1 MSSTASSLWSA
12 ASSTASEIYTSVQS
26 GQFMKTFEMGE
37 EEDEASTGASKD
49 DPSMGNKK
57 HEPEQANEVFDEES
71 WMKEQLEAARY
82 VFRISLEVLERTLL
96 VATPMP
102 LPRPSLIPPTL
113 ASPGTLWVP
122 LSRPIAKRRCI
133 CFWKHLDL

>member
-1 MSSTASSLWSA
+1 MCSLVPLWLSGWSWLSSTASSLWSA

-82 VFRISLEVLERTLL
+82 VFQ
-96 VATPMP
+96 TP
-102 LPRPSLIPPTL
+102 
-113 ASPGTLWVP
+113 
-122 LSRPIAKRRCI
+122 SRS
-133 CFWKHLDL
+133 